1 MLVGFGEA
9 YNQRTP
15 ERLYAR
21 HGSAARA
28 QIAVRVRFTR
38 LNNVTLAASMRQ
50 LRAWRWL
57 FEEEDVG
64 GGC

>member
-38 LNNVTLAASMRQ
+38 LNTLAASMRQ